1 VTYSLQLQA
10 ATMHFT
16 AAKLIFGFAAI
27 AYAYTQPA
35 GANPSGNP
43 IIHPG
48 LGELIPAGT
57 TYDITWTPTTQGALS
72 SSRLEYRP
80 PLFQLTITPPGNISL
95 LLLRGP
101 STNVVPI
108 ETIVDSVANTGSYT
122 WNVPSTL
129 VPDTTHY
136 GIELIVEGTGQYQ
149 YSPQCGVSNS
159 AVSSSTSGNAST
171 VTVVPAT
178 QSSTWGSSYS
188 NSTWTSAGSAN
199 YSASILSASSSV
211 TASSWSIASTSAVLS
226 NTVVPSATATF
237 QATPTASTVV
247 STGAAVA
254 NMARNAGAMM
264 VAGIV
269 GALAL

>member
-1 VTYSLQLQA
+1 
-10 ATMHFT
+10 MHFT
-16 AAKLIFGFAAI
+16 AAKLISGFAAI

-35 GANPSGNP
+35 SGDPSGNP

-57 TYDITWTPTTQGALS
+57 TYDITWTPTTQGTFQQFPI
-72 SSRLEYRP
+72 RIRIGP
-80 PLFQLTITPPGNISL
+80 PFSLTIIPPGNISL

-108 ETIVDSVANTGSYT
+108 DTIVDSVANTGSYS

-159 AVSSSTSGNAST
+159 AVSSSASGNAST

-188 NSTWTSAGSAN
+188 NSTWTSVGSAN
-199 YSASILSASSSV
+199 YSAPVL
-211 TASSWSIASTSAVLS
+211 TASGSTTTVSWATASTSAVLS

-237 QATPTASTVV
+237 EATPTASTIV
-247 STGAAVA
+247 STGAAMA

>member
-1 VTYSLQLQA
+1 
-10 ATMHFT
+10 MHFT
-16 AAKLIFGFAAI
+16 TATLISGFAAI

-35 GANPSGNP
+35 GGAPSGNP

-57 TYDITWTPTTQGALS
+57 TYDITWTPTTPGAFS
-72 SSRLEYRP
+72 ISQLEFRQS
-80 PLFQLTITPPGNISL
+80 FSLTINLPGNISL

-108 ETIVDSVANTGSYT
+108 ETIVDSVANTGSYA

-129 VPDTTHY
+129 EPDTTHY
-136 GIELIVEGTGQYQ
+136 GVQLIVEGTGQYQ

-171 VTVVPAT
+171 TVTVVPAT

-188 NSTWTSAGSAN
+188 NGTWTSAGSAN
-199 YSASILSASSSV
+199 YSAPILTASGST
-211 TASSWSIASTSAVLS
+211 TASSWATASTSAVLS

-264 VAGIV
+264 VAGVV
-269 GALAL
+269 GILAL